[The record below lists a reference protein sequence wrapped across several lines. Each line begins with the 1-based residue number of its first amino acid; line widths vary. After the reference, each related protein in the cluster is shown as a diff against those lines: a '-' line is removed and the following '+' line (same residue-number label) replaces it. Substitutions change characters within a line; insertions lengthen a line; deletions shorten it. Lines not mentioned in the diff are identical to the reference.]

1 MMIMHKSN
9 IAKQCG
15 VSLIE
20 ILVAV
25 FVVSI
30 GLLGV
35 ARMEILAKQSN
46 ADAIERTTATQ
57 LAKDMIEKMRANPK
71 QLASYVGKTLGNSSA
86 SFTKN
91 CDSVSCSATDLAS
104 WDLYQWEQEL
114 MGASDKS
121 AGGNNTGGLDTPRG
135 CITSTAVGGAAG
147 VYQISIAWK
156 SIAALKDNSTSTCG
170 AGLYGTSDANRRVLT
185 LSLYISDDGI

>member
-1 MMIMHKSN
+1 MIMTMHKPNTSRQTG
-9 IAKQCG
+9 I
-15 VSLIE
+15 SLIE

-46 ADAIERTTATQ
+46 ADAIERTSATQ
-57 LAKDMIEKMRANPK
+57 LARDMIEKMRANPK
-71 QLASYVGKTLGNSSA
+71 QLALYVGKTLGNNNA

-91 CDSVSCSATDLAS
+91 CDQVDCTAADLAS

-114 MGASDKS
+114 MGASEVNS
-121 AGGNNTGGLDTPRG
+121 ANKNTGGLDTPRG
-135 CITSTAVGGAAG
+135 CIAGPAGGPG
-147 VYQISIAWK
+147 QYSITIAWK
-156 SIAALKDNSTSTCG
+156 SNAPLKDNPSNTCG
-170 AGLYGTSDANRRVLT
+170 QGLYGTSDVYRRLLT
-185 LSLYISDDGI
+185 LSLYISDDGV